1 LAEGL
6 FFEKPGDFPY
16 TILKIWTSGRHHAL
30 VRNKNRLLARLMS
43 PTRMDS
49 KGSLTAIAKAL
60 GGRPVGNGWQAHCPA
75 HDDRDPSLS
84 IDVRGAKV
92 LVHCHAGCRQA
103 EVLAALSA
111 RGLWTW
117 SGLGTRPVRAPEQQ
131 HDAKADEASDRQ
143 RTESALRIWDVTRP
157 PEGTPVEKYLRTRG
171 ITLPVPDSLRFHPN
185 LRHQSG
191 GMHPAMVAL
200 VARGTDG
207 EPCGIHRTYLSH
219 DGAGKA
225 SITPQ
230 KMMLA
235 SCRGGAVRL
244 GPATTPLLVGEGIE
258 TCLAAMQATGWSTW
272 AALSAR
278 GLHSLHLPPDVQ
290 EVVVLADGDE
300 AGESAAQ
307 TAARR
312 WTRGGRLVRIARPPA
327 GMDFNDLLMGL
338 GEGT

>member
-1 LAEGL
+1 
-6 FFEKPGDFPY
+6 
-16 TILKIWTSGRHHAL
+16 
-30 VRNKNRLLARLMS
+30 MS

-84 IDVRGAKV
+84 IDVRGGKV

-117 SGLGTRPVRAPEQQ
+117 GGLGTRPVRAPEQQ

-171 ITLPVPDSLRFHPN
+171 ITIAIPPSLRFHPR
-185 LRHQSG
+185 LKHKLG
-191 GMHPAMVAL
+191 GIWSAMVAL
-200 VARGTDG
+200 VTRVTDR
-207 EPCGIHRTYLSH
+207 EPTGIHRTYLSH

-225 SITPQ
+225 PLNSDE
-230 KMMLA
+230 KMMLGP
-235 SCRGGAVRL
+235 CGGGVVRL
-244 GPATTPLLVGEGIE
+244 GPVANPLLVGEGIE
-258 TCLAAMQATGWSTW
+258 TCLSAMQATGLTAW
-272 AALSAR
+272 AALSAS
-278 GLHSLHLPPDVQ
+278 GLRDLQLPPEVQ
-290 EVVVLADGDE
+290 DITVLADGDD
-300 AGESAAQ
+300 AGESAAKS
-307 TAARR
+307 AARR
-312 WTRGGRLVRIARPPA
+312 WIREGRLVRIARPPA
-327 GMDFNDLLMGL
+327 GMDFNDMLMGL